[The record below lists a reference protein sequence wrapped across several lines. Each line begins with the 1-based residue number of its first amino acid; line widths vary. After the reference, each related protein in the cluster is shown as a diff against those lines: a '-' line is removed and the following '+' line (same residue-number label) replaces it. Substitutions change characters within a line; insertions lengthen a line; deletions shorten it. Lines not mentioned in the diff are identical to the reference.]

1 MAHGGSPA
9 SVLPPWLTTVPRER
23 SCRAHGG
30 HAAPGSPPREERLTL
45 RLAEVQPG
53 KPKGELPPSHRG
65 RILLPAAATAQ
76 GSGTDLTS
84 GENHLFP
91 ITR

>member
-1 MAHGGSPA
+1 M
-9 SVLPPWLTTVPRER
+9 TF
-23 SCRAHGG
+23 
-30 HAAPGSPPREERLTL
+30 PGLCHRDERLTL

-53 KPKGELPPSHRG
+53 KPKGELPPSHPG
-65 RILLPAAATAQ
+65 RILLPAAAAAQ